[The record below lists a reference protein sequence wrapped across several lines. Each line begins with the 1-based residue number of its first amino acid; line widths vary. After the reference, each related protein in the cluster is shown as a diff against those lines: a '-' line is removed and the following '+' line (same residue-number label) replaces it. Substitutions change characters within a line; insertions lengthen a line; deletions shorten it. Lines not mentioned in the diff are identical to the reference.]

1 MAVLPATLIGG
12 ALAYGSIGYA
22 APNIGMITLLQALF
36 GLLLGCASSGLIAL
50 APLLYPTAVRSTG
63 VGWAMGMGPFGSF
76 VGLLVVGALVA
87 HALPVSGIFA
97 TIGAPGIIAAVTA
110 ALVGLRYVHDAA
122 GHRGALSTSH

>member
-1 MAVLPATLIGG
+1 
-12 ALAYGSIGYA
+12 
-22 APNIGMITLLQALF
+22 
-36 GLLLGCASSGLIAL
+36 
-50 APLLYPTAVRSTG
+50 
-63 VGWAMGMGPFGSF
+63 MGMGPFGSF